1 MNAATIIQTEDL
13 TKVYGSGDS
22 AVTALNGVS
31 LEIQAG
37 EFVAIM
43 GPSGSGKS
51 TLMHILGC
59 LSRPSA
65 GRYILDGQDVSHLDN
80 RELAAIRNRKIG
92 FVFQAYNLLPRTTAL
107 RNVMLPLMY
116 DRVDHVSPEQ
126 SESMAREMLVNVG
139 LKDRMDHQ
147 PQELSGGQQQRVAV
161 ARALVNHPVLLIAD
175 EPTGNL
181 DSHSGADIMD
191 LLHQIHSQAAT
202 IVIVTHDPRIA
213 AHTQRVI
220 ELRDGQ
226 IDKVTHNGHNAG
238 QALVN
243 PDERWKKPPEMHPA

>member
-1 MNAATIIQTEDL
+1 MTASTIIRTENL
-13 TKVYGSGDS
+13 TKVYGFGDS

-59 LSRPSA
+59 LSRPSS
-65 GRYILDGQDVSHLDN
+65 GRYILDGQDVSNLAN
-80 RELAAIRNRKIG
+80 RDLAAIRNKKIG
-92 FVFQAYNLLPRTTAL
+92 FVFQAYNLLPRTNAL

-126 SESMAREMLVNVG
+126 SQQMAREILISVG
-139 LKDRMDHQ
+139 LEDRMDHQ
-147 PQELSGGQQQRVAV
+147 PQELSGGQQQRVAI
-161 ARALVNHPVLLIAD
+161 ARALVNHPVMLIAD

-191 LLHQIHSQAAT
+191 LLHEIHEKSAT

-213 AHTQRVI
+213 SHTQRVI

-226 IDKVTHNGHNAG
+226 IDKETDNGHDTERPSLNS
-238 QALVN
+238 
-243 PDERWKKPPEMHPA
+243 DERWKKPSELNRA